1 MLHYP
6 ARPAPA
12 TTWEQTYPATPDQA
26 RRLRAA
32 LGTLLARCPLADD
45 VILLASELAANAITH
60 SASSRP
66 GGTFTSR
73 LAHHPG
79 DHIHAEVTDQGSS
92 WDGDLTATAGSP
104 HGLHLLH
111 ALATR
116 CGTTASAG
124 SRTVWFRLDYP
135 RLPARPGTR
144 SPRPDRQSP
153 PGRIPMPPAPPDPA
167 AMTPAELNRYRRDLD
182 QALRGLPGEAPAR
195 RETEQQLAQ
204 VIAEQQA
211 RAAAAARG
219 PA

>member
-6 ARPAPA
+6 ARPATA

-26 RRLRAA
+26 RHLRAA
-32 LGTLLARCPLADD
+32 LSTLLARCPLADD

-66 GGTFTSR
+66 GGTFTIR

-135 RLPARPGTR
+135 ACRPAPAPDHHDLTA
-144 SPRPDRQSP
+144 SPRPGGSP
-153 PGRIPMPPAPPDPA
+153 CPQPRPIPP
-167 AMTPAELNRYRRDLD
+167 R
-182 QALRGLPGEAPAR
+182 
-195 RETEQQLAQ
+195 
-204 VIAEQQA
+204 
-211 RAAAAARG
+211 
-219 PA
+219 